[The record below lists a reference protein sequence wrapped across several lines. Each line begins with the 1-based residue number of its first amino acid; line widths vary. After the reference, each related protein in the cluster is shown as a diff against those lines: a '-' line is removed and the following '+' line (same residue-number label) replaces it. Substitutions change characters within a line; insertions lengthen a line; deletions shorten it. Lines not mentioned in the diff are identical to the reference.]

1 MEDNSEDYFIELLL
15 NPKPGT
21 AAAAARDYGI
31 DLTLTIRNLRL
42 NPEERVRR
50 LDSFIED
57 VKTLRNAR
65 IVVPSH
71 DE

>member
-1 MEDNSEDYFIELLL
+1 MEDHSEDFIELLL

-42 NPEERVRR
+42 TPEERVRR

-57 VKTLRNAR
+57 VKILRNAR